1 MTKIF
6 EEVFI
11 TKDTIKPSA
20 LAFIQENTDPID
32 AYMKGKELEEIS
44 KEIMAEAKQSALD
57 ILTSSDENKVKIN
70 GCWIG
75 TKAVAPTYDF
85 SDNPEW
91 VELNFTI
98 KQLEADRKKIETMM
112 IESYR
117 YGGLSDSEGKKIIP
131 AAISREGSITLQVTI
146 PKE

>member
-6 EEVFI
+6 EDLFI
-11 TKDTIKPSA
+11 TKDTIRQSA
-20 LAFIQENTDPID
+20 LAFINENTDPID
-32 AYMKGKELEEIS
+32 TYMKGKELEEIS
-44 KEIMAEAKQSALD
+44 KEIMAETKQPALD
-57 ILTSSDENKVKIN
+57 ILMSSDENKVKVN
-70 GCWIG
+70 GCFIS
-75 TKAVAPTYDF
+75 TKAVSPSYDF

-91 VELNFTI
+91 VELNFKI

-117 YGGLSDSEGKKIIP
+117 YGGLSDSEGRKIAP
-131 AAISREGSITLQVTI
+131 AKISREGSVTLQVLI

>member
-1 MTKIF
+1 MTKVF
-6 EEVFI
+6 EDAMI
-11 TKDTIKPSA
+11 TKETIKGTA
-20 LAFIQENTDPID
+20 LTIIKESDSPID
-32 AYMKGKELEEIS
+32 NYLRAKELEEVA
-44 KEIMAEAKQSALD
+44 KEIMAEVKQPAIDL
-57 ILTSSDENKVKIN
+57 LVSSDDSKVKLN
-70 GCWIG
+70 GCWIT

-91 VELNFTI
+91 IELNFKI

-117 YGGLSDSEGKKIIP
+117 YGGLSDSEGRKITP
-131 AAISREGSITLQVTI
+131 ATISREGSITLQVTI

>member
-1 MTKIF
+1 
-6 EEVFI
+6 
-11 TKDTIKPSA
+11 
-20 LAFIQENTDPID
+20 
-32 AYMKGKELEEIS
+32 MKGKELEEIS

-70 GCWIG
+70 GCWVT

-85 SDNPEW
+85 SDNPDW
-91 VELNFTI
+91 VELNFKI

-112 IESYR
+112 IESNK
-117 YGGLSDSEGKKIIP
+117 YGGLSDSEGMKIIP